1 MKSVLRSLKLEIG
14 AVEWGEGRETHKEK
28 KIIILHNNLSQI
40 VKVLIDVS
48 KEGWPGKIPRQ

>member
-14 AVEWGEGRETHKEK
+14 AVEWGEGRETRKEK
-28 KIIILHNNLSQI
+28 KIITLHTNLSQTVEI
-40 VKVLIDVS
+40 LIDVS